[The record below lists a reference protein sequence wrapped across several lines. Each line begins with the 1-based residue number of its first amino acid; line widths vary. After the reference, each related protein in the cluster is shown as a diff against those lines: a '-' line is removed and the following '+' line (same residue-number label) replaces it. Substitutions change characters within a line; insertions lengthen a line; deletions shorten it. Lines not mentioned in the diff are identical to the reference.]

1 VGRHPEREGWKERGM
16 ITQEIDFRSPR
27 STAEVLAILQEHGDN
42 AKLLGGGMSLVPTM
56 NLGLARPALLISLN
70 HVPELA
76 YVRDEGG
83 MIAIGACTRH
93 ADVLA
98 DPLVRDGCPVLAE
111 AARNIGDVQVR
122 NRGMIGGSVAH
133 ADPAADY
140 LPVLSLLDASIVV
153 RSVRGERVLPANTFF
168 VDVMLTALE
177 PDELIAEIRVPR
189 LPPRTA
195 AAYLRL
201 ARVEGS
207 FAIVNAATIV
217 GAGSARAAVGGVA
230 AKPILIDLTEQTAG
244 IIDDQTLDAAANV
257 VRVACRDPYEDLNG
271 DADYRREMA
280 VVYVRRALQTAADRI
295 PA

>member
-1 VGRHPEREGWKERGM
+1 M

-27 STAEVLAILQEHGDN
+27 STAEVLDLLAEHGDD

-56 NLGLARPALLISLN
+56 NLGLARPAMLISLN
-70 HVPELA
+70 HVRDLA
-76 YVRDEGG
+76 YVREQDGA
-83 MIAIGACTRH
+83 MAIGARTRH

-98 DPLVRDGCPVLAE
+98 DPLVRDSCPVLAE

-122 NRGMIGGSVAH
+122 NRGTIGGSVAH

-140 LPVLSLLDASIVV
+140 LPVLSLLGASIVV
-153 RSVRGERVLPANTFF
+153 RSVRGERVLPADTFF

-189 LPPRTA
+189 MPVRTA

-207 FAIVNAATIV
+207 FAIVNAAALV
-217 GAGSARAAVGGVA
+217 GPGTARAAIGGVA
-230 AKPILIDLTEQTAG
+230 AKPVLVDLTAATG
-244 IIDDQTLDAAANV
+244 GTIDDRTLDAAANA
-257 VRVACRDPYEDLNG
+257 VRIACGDPYEDLNG
-271 DADYRREMA
+271 NADYRREMA
-280 VVYVRRALQTAADRI
+280 VVYVRRALQAAADRI
-295 PA
+295 SA